1 MQSQSEYSKNIFSKK
16 DKIIEAYEKGA
27 ERNGWGYVEKVLKK
41 CLGDRFYGNIRK
53 QIKSLSPSQSKALL
67 EMGNSPTESYFLYGK
82 YGTGKTHIMALLYE
96 ILAYWKLAR
105 GYVWISEVELKDD
118 LRKATIEPGYF
129 PKVSVSRINRGAI
142 KSLFID
148 DVGKVKPSDFYRE
161 KLYGIIDTIYRQN
174 RQLVI
179 TSNYSLAQLSD
190 PKELGVGICR
200 RIQDVC
206 EENIIEFESI
216 KNAET
221 PKETRQ
227 KGS

>member
-1 MQSQSEYSKNIFSKK
+1 LQNQSDYSQNIFSKK

-27 ERNGWGYVEKVLKK
+27 EKNGWGYVETVLKK

-82 YGTGKTHIMALLYE
+82 YGTGKTHIAALLYE
-96 ILAYWKLAR
+96 VLAYWKLAR
-105 GYVWISEVELKDD
+105 GYVWIPEVELKEDF
-118 LRKATIEPGYF
+118 RKATVEDGYF
-129 PKVSVSRINRGAI
+129 PKISVARINRGSI

-148 DVGKVKPSDFYRE
+148 DMGKVKPSDFYRQE
-161 KLYGIIDTIYRQN
+161 LYGIIDTIYRQN

-179 TSNYSLAQLSD
+179 TSNYSLAQLSH

-206 EENIIEFESI
+206 KENIIQFEAI
-216 KNAET
+216 KNIET
-221 PKETRQ
+221 PKETR
-227 KGS
+227 